1 MRQYIVDAFTDKV
14 FHGNQAAVCILKEWP
29 PEELMMAITKENN
42 FSETAFTV
50 RKTDGYDLRW
60 FTPGGEISLCG
71 HATLATAYVLFHY
84 YEQTAE
90 RIVFHTISG
99 DLFIEHEGDYIIMD
113 FPAYQLNPVPVS
125 DQMEEAFGTRPSE
138 AYIDRDLLL
147 VFDNEE
153 KVREMRP
160 DFEKVKLLP
169 GEGVGV
175 TAQGKEYDCVS
186 RFFDPKLKVN
196 EDPVTGSAHC
206 MITPYWADRLH
217 KNNIRAYQASER
229 GGKMKCTLNGNRVLI
244 AGKAV
249 LFSESELNFP
259 Y

>member
-1 MRQYIVDAFTDKV
+1 
-14 FHGNQAAVCILKEWP
+14 
-29 PEELMMAITKENN
+29 MMNITKENN

-50 RKTDGYDLRW
+50 RETDGYGLRW

-71 HATLATAYVLFHY
+71 HATLATAYVLFRF
-84 YEQTAE
+84 YEKSEKSEKSAE
-90 RIVFHTISG
+90 KIVFHTMSG
-99 DLFIEHEGDYIIMD
+99 DLFIDHDEDYIVMD
-113 FPAYQLNPVPVS
+113 FPAYQLNPVAVS
-125 DQMEEAFGTRPSE
+125 DQMEEAFGIRPSE

-153 KVREMRP
+153 QVRALQP
-160 DFEKVKLLP
+160 DFEKMKLLP

-175 TAQGKEYDCVS
+175 TARGKEYDCVS

-206 MITPYWADRLH
+206 MIAPYWAGRLH
-217 KNNIRAYQASER
+217 KNDIFAYQASAR
-229 GGKMKCTLNGNRVLI
+229 GGEMRCNLNGNRVLI

-249 LFSESELNFP
+249 LFSESELNI
-259 Y
+259 